1 MLDSAALVLIGL
13 AGVALGSQ
21 PQAPDPIPAPLREL
35 TWGQL
40 NFLHTTDVHGWYSG
54 HLQEPSFSADWGD
67 YISFTTRMR
76 EKAEAAGTDLLVV
89 DTGDRVE
96 GNGLYDSS
104 DPKGVYASEF
114 LKKQH
119 IDLLCSGNH
128 ELYKQNTSEAEFR
141 TTVPNF
147 KGNYLASNIDIIDPE
162 SGEIVPLAQ
171 RFKKFTTKMQGIRI
185 MAFGFLFDFK
195 GNYNNTVV
203 TPVEETIKQAWFQKA
218 IRDRGVDLFLVIGH
232 VPAKSREYAAIF
244 TAIRSVQWDT
254 PIQFFGGHHHI
265 RDYVKYDN
273 KAYSLASGRFMETI
287 GFASLSG
294 LSTAK
299 KQTSAARASPVFT
312 RRYIDN
318 NLFSLYYHSGHD
330 ESTFHTPEGKKVT
343 EDIRK
348 ARSVLKLDH
357 VYGCAPKTLWMSR
370 AKYPSDDSIYSWLE
384 KEVLPSS
391 LRPHLRE
398 NTTGLAIINTGGIR
412 FDIFKGPFTQDGAY
426 IVSPFTNEFR
436 YMKDVPYD
444 KAVMVLKVLNKATNI
459 LTQAGFMPRDSSSL
473 SPPEQWSR
481 TEDFIAKAVHIP
493 LSQGADNEQNPL
505 QDGDEPTLTPGY
517 TTKDDG
523 GTDGDDTV
531 HTPVSFYRAPN
542 CIMATITNDDDSSS
556 TSNVVDLLYLDFLE
570 PWVTVATKIVG
581 IDFDPKKD
589 AEAFMPGVQMRTMLT
604 AWASQHWSCP
614 SS

>member
-195 GNYNNTVV
+195 GNYNNAVV
-203 TPVEETIKQAWFQKA
+203 TPVEETIRQA
-218 IRDRGVDLFLVIGH
+218 
-232 VPAKSREYAAIF
+232 S
-244 TAIRSVQWDT
+244 SC
-254 PIQFFGGHHHI
+254 
-265 RDYVKYDN
+265 
-273 KAYSLASGRFMETI
+273 LASGRFMETI